1 MRSPTDVIAGLIAGA
16 ALAWLG
22 RALVRHHAET
32 KRATAGGR
40 ASLRPTAAATTS
52 SVEREMEDQAI
63 ARAQSELASGEYD
76 MQG

>member
-1 MRSPTDVIAGLIAGA
+1 MRSPTDVIAGLIAGM

-22 RALVRHHAET
+22 STLVRHHAKT
-32 KRATAGGR
+32 NGAKASGR
-40 ASLRPTAAATTS
+40 ASLQPAAAATTS